1 MSHLENDVSA
11 IKRLKPDKVEF
22 KLPHTFGTFHWNPGY
37 GFLCDKW
44 EKKFEQIL
52 NFNICQNASVLFL
65 FFGSFSG
72 LGFSNKSKR
81 VSV

>member
-52 NFNICQNASVLFL
+52 NFNIYRN
-65 FFGSFSG
+65 
-72 LGFSNKSKR
+72 GFDSLAA
-81 VSV
+81 